1 MISPLARFRF
11 VPMGSA
17 APASSISCD
26 GLVEGAALHLTH
38 WKKNQ
43 TPAALKADTSTE
55 IAFLF
60 IDSPLAEAWKHS
72 PVVNNHFDTDGVL
85 SIVTLLDPAFA
96 RQHRALFIAA
106 AEAGDFQEWPT
117 LEDGIRLDA
126 ALTQL
131 GAAAVTQLGGPAHT
145 QLGGAATDEAR
156 AFAAVLPQV
165 PELVTNLRS
174 REDLWG
180 PAWQVLRAGMQAM
193 NDGLVTLHRRGDVS
207 IVRHSASFHAGRTRE
222 LPGPLLH
229 RAHPDARFRWMLF
242 DCAEAG
248 DSTSVHDAASRTLAS
263 STVALGTV
271 SGPSAGA
278 TRESSRFH
286 ARLEWPRHAWA
297 DTVHRLP
304 PDPLDPAE
312 LARSLGSGW
321 RVSPTM
327 PGTTGLIETT
337 EPVSE
342 LPDLPALR

>member
-1 MISPLARFRF
+1 MTSPLARFRF

-207 IVRHSASFHAGRTRE
+207 IVRHSAAFHAGRTRE

-242 DCAEAG
+242 DCAE
-248 DSTSVHDAASRTLAS
+248 TVRDAASEPDHAS
-263 STVALGTV
+263 GSN
-271 SGPSAGA
+271 PGA

-297 DTVHRLP
+297 DTVQRLP

-321 RVSPTM
+321 RVSPTV